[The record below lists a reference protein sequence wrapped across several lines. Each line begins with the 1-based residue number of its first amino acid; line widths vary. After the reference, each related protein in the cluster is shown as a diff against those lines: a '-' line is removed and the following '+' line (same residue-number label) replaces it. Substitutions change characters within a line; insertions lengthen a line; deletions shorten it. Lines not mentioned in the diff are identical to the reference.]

1 MHCMNGQ
8 DPDRPNPG
16 EHSPRERML
25 RVLRHEKTDRLP
37 ICPTALSPFTWH
49 VDFPVY
55 HPVID
60 VAKRYCEFM
69 PGFGVPGSLG
79 LCDTSAWKMSTE
91 TEQRGTRKIR
101 RTTIETPKG
110 PLSQRRIHDEE
121 VGSWGTKKFFIENE
135 DDLAKWESL
144 PFEPFRPTLQGLAE
158 FDATVGD
165 AGLPY
170 LNGIHNA
177 LHTAV
182 GQFEEGFRPVFCF
195 TEPDRLRRMVERA
208 QERVY
213 GFVKHLLDQGAGP
226 VFRWYSIEPY
236 VEPVMP
242 PSFVKEFIVPYDR
255 EIVTLIHDR
264 GRHVIMHCHGR
275 LRAQIEHIAE
285 IGVDGVDCVECPPQN
300 DATLAE
306 MLSIADGRV
315 FLWGYIQFE
324 DLARLDGDEIEAKVR
339 EAVEMGGTDG
349 RYVLGQAASPWSA
362 DVSERTIANWIR
374 MIEAGVKHGW

>member
-1 MHCMNGQ
+1 M
-8 DPDRPNPG
+8 PDCERPNPG
-16 EHSPRERML
+16 EYSPRERML
-25 RVLRHEKTDRLP
+25 RVLRHEPTDRLP
-37 ICPTALSPFTWH
+37 IVPTALTPFTWH

-55 HPVID
+55 HPVLE
-60 VAKRYCEFM
+60 VAKKHCEFM
-69 PGFGVPGSLG
+69 AGFGLPGSLG
-79 LCDTSAWKMSTE
+79 LCDPAVLDIKTDRE
-91 TEQRGTRKIR
+91 EEGTRKIR
-101 RTTIETPKG
+101 TTTLDAPRG
-110 PLSQRRIHDEE
+110 PLTQVRIHDVE

-144 PFEPFRPTLQGLAE
+144 PYEPFRPTLEGLDA
-158 FDATVGD
+158 FDAKVGD

-170 LNGIHNA
+170 LNGVTNA
-177 LHTAV
+177 LTTAV
-182 GQFEEGFRPVFCF
+182 GSLSEEFRAIFCF
-195 TEPDRLRRMVERA
+195 TQPDRLRKMVERA

-213 GFVKHLLDQGAGP
+213 QFVEHLLDQGGGP

-255 EIVTLIHDR
+255 EVVKLIHDR

-275 LRAQIEHIAE
+275 LKAQIKHIVE

-306 MLSIADGRV
+306 MFELADGRL

-324 DLARLDGDEIEAKVR
+324 DLARFSGDEIEQKVR
-339 EAVEMGGTDG
+339 EAVEVGGTNG

-362 DVSERTIANWIR
+362 DVSQRTVDNWIR
-374 MIEAGVKHGW
+374 MIEAGVKYGGHA

>member
-1 MHCMNGQ
+1 MSHEWE
-8 DPDRPNPG
+8 RPSPG
-16 EHSPRERML
+16 KYTARERML
-25 RVLRHEKTDRLP
+25 RVLRHEKVDRLP
-37 ICPTALSPFTWH
+37 IVPTALSPFTWH

-55 HPVID
+55 RPVLE
-60 VAKRYCEFM
+60 VARRHCEFM
-69 PGFGVPGSLG
+69 PSFGVPGSLN
-79 LCDTSAWKMSTE
+79 LCDPRLLDMKTE
-91 TEQRGTRKIR
+91 REEQGTRKIQV
-101 RTTIETPKG
+101 TTLNTPDG
-110 PLSQRRIHDEE
+110 PLTRVRIHDAE
-121 VGSWGTKKFFIENE
+121 VGSWGTKKFFVENE

-144 PFEPFRPTLQGLAE
+144 PYEPFRPKIDGLAE
-158 FDATVGD
+158 FDRKVGE

-170 LNGIHNA
+170 MNGVTNA
-177 LHTAV
+177 LTTAV
-182 GQFEEGFRPVFCF
+182 GALSEEFRPIFCF
-195 TEPDRLRRMVERA
+195 TQPERLRAMVERA

-213 GFVKHLLDQGAGP
+213 NFVKHLLDQGCGP

-255 EIVTLIHDR
+255 EIVKLIHDH
-264 GRHVIMHCHGR
+264 GRYVIMHCHGR
-275 LRAQIEHIAE
+275 LRAQIRHICE

-306 MLSIADGRV
+306 MFELADRPL

-324 DLARLDGDEIEAKVR
+324 DLARFSGDEIEQKVR

-362 DVSERTIANWIR
+362 DVSRRTIDNWVR
-374 MIEAGVKHGW
+374 MIEAGVKYGGHG